1 MVSAFA
7 SSWPSP
13 PELDTPRK
21 KEESLKAL
29 KALVRDWD
37 LLEKKDKEEGRGR
50 LQGNGCRRAK
60 CAPTYLH
67 WILKFKCE
75 WKISLLLEERMGL
88 LLGAWLVFHRTR
100 GLRLGRGCFG

>member
-13 PELDTPRK
+13 PELETPRK

-37 LLEKKDKEEGRGR
+37 LLGREQKGKEREENMGVGSINRILIINNEKNDNSKSTTNE
-50 LQGNGCRRAK
+50 
-60 CAPTYLH
+60 Y
-67 WILKFKCE
+67 
-75 WKISLLLEERMGL
+75 
-88 LLGAWLVFHRTR
+88 
-100 GLRLGRGCFG
+100 

>member
-13 PELDTPRK
+13 PELETPRK

-37 LLEKKDKEEGRGR
+37 LLGGEQKGNEREENMGVGGINRILIINNEKK
-50 LQGNGCRRAK
+50 
-60 CAPTYLH
+60 
-67 WILKFKCE
+67 
-75 WKISLLLEERMGL
+75 
-88 LLGAWLVFHRTR
+88 
-100 GLRLGRGCFG
+100 

>member
-1 MVSAFA
+1 MVSALA

-37 LLEKKDKEEGRGR
+37 LLRREEGE
-50 LQGNGCRRAK
+50 NG
-60 CAPTYLH
+60 
-67 WILKFKCE
+67 WDG
-75 WKISLLLEERMGL
+75 WKGGIGEGIQEY
-88 LLGAWLVFHRTR
+88 
-100 GLRLGRGCFG
+100 

>member
-37 LLEKKDKEEGRGR
+37 LLEKKTRRKGGV
-50 LQGNGCRRAK
+50 GCRA
-60 CAPTYLH
+60 
-67 WILKFKCE
+67 
-75 WKISLLLEERMGL
+75 MGVEGQNVL
-88 LLGAWLVFHRTR
+88 QHIYI
-100 GLRLGRGCFG
+100 GL

>member
-13 PELDTPRK
+13 PELETPRK

-37 LLEKKDKEEGRGR
+37 LLARERKREKRGRRTREWGGGRDEGIKEE
-50 LQGNGCRRAK
+50 
-60 CAPTYLH
+60 
-67 WILKFKCE
+67 
-75 WKISLLLEERMGL
+75 
-88 LLGAWLVFHRTR
+88 
-100 GLRLGRGCFG
+100 

>member
-13 PELDTPRK
+13 PELETPRK

-37 LLEKKDKEEGRGR
+37 LLARVGEERERAGGEGAAVRVRVSVAGEEGGRRKGMQGEMKEEGKTNRETCKR
-50 LQGNGCRRAK
+50 VVMS
-60 CAPTYLH
+60 TYSLH
-67 WILKFKCE
+67 
-75 WKISLLLEERMGL
+75 
-88 LLGAWLVFHRTR
+88 
-100 GLRLGRGCFG
+100 

>member
-13 PELDTPRK
+13 PEPETPRK

-37 LLEKKDKEEGRGR
+37 LLEGRRMEGGGEGIMGNYRSISRKGKEGYVNINEGVIR
-50 LQGNGCRRAK
+50 K
-60 CAPTYLH
+60 
-67 WILKFKCE
+67 
-75 WKISLLLEERMGL
+75 
-88 LLGAWLVFHRTR
+88 
-100 GLRLGRGCFG
+100 

>member
-37 LLEKKDKEEGRGR
+37 LLEKKTG
-50 LQGNGCRRAK
+50 
-60 CAPTYLH
+60 
-67 WILKFKCE
+67 
-75 WKISLLLEERMGL
+75 M
-88 LLGAWLVFHRTR
+88 RTR
-100 GLRLGRGCFG
+100 RKGGLGCWVTCTEGQNVCQEIYNGEKT

>member
-13 PELDTPRK
+13 PEPETPRK

-37 LLEKKDKEEGRGR
+37 LLGRERIGRRTKGNDYGTEEEKVSDGGEMRSKDK
-50 LQGNGCRRAK
+50 QGNSQEGQIHIMCK
-60 CAPTYLH
+60 YND
-67 WILKFKCE
+67 
-75 WKISLLLEERMGL
+75 LLLQNNCIFL
-88 LLGAWLVFHRTR
+88 T
-100 GLRLGRGCFG
+100 

>member
-13 PELDTPRK
+13 PELETPRK

-37 LLEKKDKEEGRGR
+37 LLEEKRGMRTRREEGG
-50 LQGNGCRRAK
+50 GCWVT
-60 CAPTYLH
+60 C
-67 WILKFKCE
+67 
-75 WKISLLLEERMGL
+75 M
-88 LLGAWLVFHRTR
+88 
-100 GLRLGRGCFG
+100 

>member
-13 PELDTPRK
+13 PPELETPRK

-37 LLEKKDKEEGRGR
+37 LLGSGW
-50 LQGNGCRRAK
+50 GG
-60 CAPTYLH
+60 
-67 WILKFKCE
+67 
-75 WKISLLLEERMGL
+75 G
-88 LLGAWLVFHRTR
+88 
-100 GLRLGRGCFG
+100 

>member
-13 PELDTPRK
+13 PELETPRK

-37 LLEKKDKEEGRGR
+37 LLEKKAG
-50 LQGNGCRRAK
+50 
-60 CAPTYLH
+60 
-67 WILKFKCE
+67 
-75 WKISLLLEERMGL
+75 
-88 LLGAWLVFHRTR
+88 VRT
-100 GLRLGRGCFG
+100 GVSIGRLGRWVMCTEAKMSARKFTLESKLEM

>member
-13 PELDTPRK
+13 PEPETPRK

-37 LLEKKDKEEGRGR
+37 LFSRGWVFCWDAGCSSTGASASSGAEAASALTGSGFWEGEGGLARG
-50 LQGNGCRRAK
+50 
-60 CAPTYLH
+60 
-67 WILKFKCE
+67 
-75 WKISLLLEERMGL
+75 
-88 LLGAWLVFHRTR
+88 
-100 GLRLGRGCFG
+100 

>member
-13 PELDTPRK
+13 PELETPRK

-37 LLEKKDKEEGRGR
+37 LLGRAEEAKESEGMSTVGEKGRRREGDAG
-50 LQGNGCRRAK
+50 
-60 CAPTYLH
+60 
-67 WILKFKCE
+67 
-75 WKISLLLEERMGL
+75 ER
-88 LLGAWLVFHRTR
+88 
-100 GLRLGRGCFG
+100 

>member
-37 LLEKKDKEEGRGR
+37 LLEEKDRDKKKEEGRG
-50 LQGNGCRRAK
+50 G
-60 CAPTYLH
+60 
-67 WILKFKCE
+67 
-75 WKISLLLEERMGL
+75 M
-88 LLGAWLVFHRTR
+88 
-100 GLRLGRGCFG
+100 

>member
-29 KALVRDWD
+29 KALVSDWD
-37 LLEKKDKEEGRGR
+37 LLEKKTSRKGGVGGRAMGVEGQNV
-50 LQGNGCRRAK
+50 LQHIYIG
-60 CAPTYLH
+60 P
-67 WILKFKCE
+67 
-75 WKISLLLEERMGL
+75 
-88 LLGAWLVFHRTR
+88 
-100 GLRLGRGCFG
+100 

>member
-13 PELDTPRK
+13 PELETPRK

-37 LLEKKDKEEGRGR
+37 LLGREGEEEEIQENKGGERREGRKDAGKNEGGR
-50 LQGNGCRRAK
+50 
-60 CAPTYLH
+60 
-67 WILKFKCE
+67 
-75 WKISLLLEERMGL
+75 
-88 LLGAWLVFHRTR
+88 R
-100 GLRLGRGCFG
+100 GFYEC

>member
-13 PELDTPRK
+13 PELETPRK

-37 LLEKKDKEEGRGR
+37 LLGREEEEKERERIREQGGRRCRQERRRGEVVHGNEGSQERG
-50 LQGNGCRRAK
+50 QTGK
-60 CAPTYLH
+60 C
-67 WILKFKCE
+67 I
-75 WKISLLLEERMGL
+75 
-88 LLGAWLVFHRTR
+88 R
-100 GLRLGRGCFG
+100 GPKT

>member
-13 PELDTPRK
+13 PELETPRK

-37 LLEKKDKEEGRGR
+37 LLGREGKEKERGR
-50 LQGNGCRRAK
+50 
-60 CAPTYLH
+60 
-67 WILKFKCE
+67 
-75 WKISLLLEERMGL
+75 
-88 LLGAWLVFHRTR
+88 RTR
-100 GLRLGRGCFG
+100 G

>member
-13 PELDTPRK
+13 PELETPRK

-37 LLEKKDKEEGRGR
+37 LLGMEEEHEEG
-50 LQGNGCRRAK
+50 
-60 CAPTYLH
+60 
-67 WILKFKCE
+67 
-75 WKISLLLEERMGL
+75 M
-88 LLGAWLVFHRTR
+88 RTR
-100 GLRLGRGCFG
+100 RKGRADARRDKGKMRGIVSIQ

>member
-13 PELDTPRK
+13 PELETPRK

-37 LLEKKDKEEGRGR
+37 LLEEKRGMRTRREEGGDA
-50 LQGNGCRRAK
+50 G
-60 CAPTYLH
+60 
-67 WILKFKCE
+67 
-75 WKISLLLEERMGL
+75 
-88 LLGAWLVFHRTR
+88 
-100 GLRLGRGCFG
+100 

>member
-13 PELDTPRK
+13 PELETPRK

-37 LLEKKDKEEGRGR
+37 LLGREWRKGGGNREKTDKGEFV
-50 LQGNGCRRAK
+50 
-60 CAPTYLH
+60 
-67 WILKFKCE
+67 FK
-75 WKISLLLEERMGL
+75 
-88 LLGAWLVFHRTR
+88 
-100 GLRLGRGCFG
+100 

>member
-13 PELDTPRK
+13 LELDTPRK

-37 LLEKKDKEEGRGR
+37 LLENEKRKTTEGQEKKRE
-50 LQGNGCRRAK
+50 
-60 CAPTYLH
+60 
-67 WILKFKCE
+67 
-75 WKISLLLEERMGL
+75 MGL
-88 LLGAWLVFHRTR
+88 G
-100 GLRLGRGCFG
+100 

>member
-13 PELDTPRK
+13 PELETPRK

-37 LLEKKDKEEGRGR
+37 LLGRVGEERERAGGEGVAVRVRVSVEEGGRRKGMQEEMKEEGKTNRETCKR
-50 LQGNGCRRAK
+50 VVMS
-60 CAPTYLH
+60 TYSLH
-67 WILKFKCE
+67 
-75 WKISLLLEERMGL
+75 
-88 LLGAWLVFHRTR
+88 
-100 GLRLGRGCFG
+100 

>member
-13 PELDTPRK
+13 LELDTPRK

-37 LLEKKDKEEGRGR
+37 LLSRGWVFCCAVGCSSTASWLSGGGAAAASVEEA
-50 LQGNGCRRAK
+50 GCGF
-60 CAPTYLH
+60 
-67 WILKFKCE
+67 WE
-75 WKISLLLEERMGL
+75 GDGGL
-88 LLGAWLVFHRTR
+88 AWGWAFA
-100 GLRLGRGCFG
+100 GD

>member
-37 LLEKKDKEEGRGR
+37 LLEKKTG
-50 LQGNGCRRAK
+50 
-60 CAPTYLH
+60 
-67 WILKFKCE
+67 I
-75 WKISLLLEERMGL
+75 
-88 LLGAWLVFHRTR
+88 RTR
-100 GLRLGRGCFG
+100 RKRGVECWVMCIEDHNVCQNIYIGLSNLNVNDR